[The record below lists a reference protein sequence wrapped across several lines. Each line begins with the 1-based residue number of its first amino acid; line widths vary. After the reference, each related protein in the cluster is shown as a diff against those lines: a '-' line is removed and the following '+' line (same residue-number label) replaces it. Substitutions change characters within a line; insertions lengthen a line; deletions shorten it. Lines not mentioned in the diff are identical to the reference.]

1 MSLRT
6 KKNSAGFRWERRG
19 DVFFSDH
26 AGPVDGEVGFYLSDV
41 VGAAGLPAAHCR
53 PSVSVSRSVFLF
65 LLFFCLSF
73 RPGFLIGLSF
83 CRKPNFTISYQELGA
98 AFRMARHLHD
108 PEKFTPMEGDE
119 NMLLEAM
126 QGPSSGILAAQQER
140 QDFERA
146 LAQEC
151 QDFERAL
158 AQERAQ
164 RQKLELIFAQQ
175 RGMSGAGRASGG
187 SSSSSSRPGGGSGRR
202 FFATLPKK
210 PHEAAIA
217 PWRRLLAH
225 LPRKW

>member
-1 MSLRT
+1 
-6 KKNSAGFRWERRG
+6 
-19 DVFFSDH
+19 
-26 AGPVDGEVGFYLSDV
+26 
-41 VGAAGLPAAHCR
+41 
-53 PSVSVSRSVFLF
+53 
-65 LLFFCLSF
+65 
-73 RPGFLIGLSF
+73 
-83 CRKPNFTISYQELGA
+83 
-98 AFRMARHLHD
+98 MARHLHD